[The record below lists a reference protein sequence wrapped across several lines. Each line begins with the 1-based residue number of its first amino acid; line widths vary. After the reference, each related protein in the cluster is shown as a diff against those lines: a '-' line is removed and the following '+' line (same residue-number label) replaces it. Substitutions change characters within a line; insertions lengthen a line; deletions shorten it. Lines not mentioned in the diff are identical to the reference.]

1 MTVTPLLQ
9 PSAGRSRVQA
19 AAELIQQGLR
29 QLWAEERE
37 RAERQRSFR
46 VAPFSEREQA
56 LINKAELRRIKQQHL
71 ISIDR
76 RWFWSLVSEVQDEW
90 REQAD
95 QAQKRGEASRVGQL
109 ADRLDRLAGE
119 LEKIQERE
127 AGR

>member
-56 LINKAELRRIKQQHL
+56 LINKAEARRIKQQHM
-71 ISIDR
+71 ISVDR
-76 RWFWSLVSEVQDEW
+76 AWFWNFSAEALDAL
-90 REQAD
+90 RELAAEAKKHGQQMRAD
-95 QAQKRGEASRVGQL
+95 SIESRVDAACQQ
-109 ADRLDRLAGE
+109 LDRL
-119 LEKIQERE
+119 QQRE
-127 AGR
+127 AAR